1 MVAVPQFEDSDLGKA
16 SHFPSL
22 PNLWP
27 ENPPDFQKYMCKY
40 NNQMRDFSMRFVRII
55 ALALR
60 AEETSLD
67 HICNPFSG
75 LSALRYPPYRKGMND
90 GRAVHTD
97 YSCGFSFSLSRAW
110 FVVK

>member
-1 MVAVPQFEDSDLGKA
+1 MVAVPQIKDSDPGKA
-16 SHFPSL
+16 SALTSL

-27 ENPPDFQKYMCKY
+27 ANPPDFQKYMCKY

>member
-1 MVAVPQFEDSDLGKA
+1 MVAVPQIEDSDPDKA
-16 SHFPSL
+16 SDLPGL

-27 ENPPDFQKYMCKY
+27 ANPQDFQKYMYEY
-40 NNQMRDFSMRFVRII
+40 NNRMRDFSMRFIRII
-55 ALALR
+55 ALALG

-67 HICNPFSG
+67 QMCNPFSG

-110 FVVK
+110 AVVK